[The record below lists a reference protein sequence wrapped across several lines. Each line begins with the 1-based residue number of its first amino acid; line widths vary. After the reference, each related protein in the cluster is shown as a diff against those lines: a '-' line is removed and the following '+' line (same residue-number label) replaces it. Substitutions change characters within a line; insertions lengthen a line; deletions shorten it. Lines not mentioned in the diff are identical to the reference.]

1 LSDIEQ
7 IVTDV
12 LDISVRLHRDV
23 GPGMLESFYETIL
36 AAKLSSLGYVVERQ
50 KALSAE
56 YDSLVFE
63 AAFRID
69 LLVEERLLIEV
80 KSMERLNPAH
90 TKQLLTYLRLSKQ
103 PLGLLINFGGPTLME
118 GFRRVANN
126 YEPVASSR
134 RRVNP

>member
-1 LSDIEQ
+1 MRDIEQ
-7 IVTDV
+7 IVTEV

-36 AAKLSSLGYVVERQ
+36 AAKLSSLGYSVERQ

-56 YDSLVFE
+56 YDGLVFD

-69 LLVEERLLIEV
+69 LLVDERLLIEV

-126 YEPVASSR
+126 YKPVASSR